1 MYCPFPL
8 ARILVIDD
16 NPDNSKLVKQFLEWA
31 GYQNVQAVNDPEVGI
46 QMVGEE
52 PPDLLLLDLHMPKI
66 DGYQV
71 LTKVRSQPQQGDEL
85 PILVFT
91 ADTSPEARQK
101 ALNLGASDFLTK
113 PGDAIEIILRVRN
126 FLRTRQMHLALQ
138 DANRSLSGKVQEQ
151 TEELIEAR
159 SEALQSLARAAEYR
173 DDATGEHAQRVGE
186 ISAEIAR
193 QMGMNEQKVEMIR
206 LAAPLHDLGKIGI
219 PDAVLLRPARLNEE
233 EMAVMRRHS
242 AIGAAIL
249 DDAKSPIMRMA
260 REIALSHHERWDG
273 TGYPDG
279 LKGEA
284 IPLTARIVAVADVF
298 DALTHDRIY
307 KEAWS
312 VAQAREEIVKNSGT
326 HFDPIVVDALIQ
338 VLDRGLTLV

>member
-31 GYQNVQAVNDPEVGI
+31 GYQNVQTTIDPEVGI
-46 QMVGEE
+46 QMVEE
-52 PPDLLLLDLHMPKI
+52 NPPDLLLLDLHMPKV

-71 LTKVRSQPQQGDEL
+71 LTRVRSHPRPGEDL

-138 DANRSLSGKVQEQ
+138 DANRSLSGRVQEQ

-159 SEALQSLARAAEYR
+159 GEALQSLARAAEYR
-173 DDATGEHAQRVGE
+173 DDATGEHAKRVGD
-186 ISAEIAR
+186 ISAEIAM
-193 QMGMNEQKVEMIR
+193 QMGLNEMKVEMIR

-219 PDAVLLRPARLNEE
+219 PDAILLRPGRLNDA
-233 EMAVMRRHS
+233 EMAVIRRHPL
-242 AIGAAIL
+242 IGAAIL
-249 DDAKSPIMRMA
+249 EEARSPIMKMA
-260 REIALSHHERWDG
+260 REIALSHHEWWDG
-273 TGYPDG
+273 TGYPEG

-284 IPLTARIVAVADVF
+284 IPLAARIVAVADVF
-298 DALTHDRIY
+298 DALTHDRLY
-307 KEAWS
+307 KEAWTEER
-312 VAQAREEIVKNSGT
+312 AREEIIQHSGT
-326 HFDPIVVDALIQ
+326 HFDPIVVDAMNQ
-338 VLDRGLTLV
+338 VLDRGLTLA